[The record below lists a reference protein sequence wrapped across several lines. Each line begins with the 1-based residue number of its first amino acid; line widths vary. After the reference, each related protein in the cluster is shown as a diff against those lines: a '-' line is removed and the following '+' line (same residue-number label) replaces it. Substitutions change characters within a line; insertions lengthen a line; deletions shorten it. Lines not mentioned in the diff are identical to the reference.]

1 MTVYVVQ
8 QPTPNK
14 HGWQP
19 DLSSAAQY
27 GAIKFCFDSTDK
39 VYALPGPSLFKAR
52 KMLRDFDYENDYIL
66 WPNLGDPMAMAAFM
80 LALKDINMNYVT
92 FLQWSRKRE
101 EDGTRDVNNG
111 FYVPITFRLIEANKG
126 FENGY

>member
-14 HGWQP
+14 NGWQP
-19 DLSSAAQY
+19 DLSSAAEF
-27 GAIKFCFDSTDK
+27 GTIKFVFDSSDK

-52 KMLRDFDYENDYIL
+52 KVLKDFNYEKDYVL

-80 LALKDINMNYVT
+80 LAMRDIDMDKVT
-92 FLQWSRKRE
+92 FLQWSRKRG
-101 EDGTRDVNNG
+101 EDGERIPGSG
-111 FYVPITFRLIEANKG
+111 FYVPITFRLVEAMKG
-126 FENGY
+126 MNND